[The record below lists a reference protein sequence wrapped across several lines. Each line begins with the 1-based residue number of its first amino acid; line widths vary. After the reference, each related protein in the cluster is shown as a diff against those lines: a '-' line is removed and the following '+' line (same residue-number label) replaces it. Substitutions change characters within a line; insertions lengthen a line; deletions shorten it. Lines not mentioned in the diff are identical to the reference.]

1 MRSSNYAQEV
11 DSLESAEVKRAEAS
25 LLIQVDASVGT
36 DTNWTDDTLLGTTRE
51 ISGLKLSESNRQ

>member
-25 LLIQVDASVGT
+25 LLIQFVGSVGI
-36 DTNWTDDTLLGTTRE
+36 DKDWTDDTLLGTTRQ